1 VYPPTDASCAS
12 FTDSGVHYERTIR
25 QSDGGLQ
32 VTIVDRWKS
41 VDGKAHTLD
50 AIYQDSARSENSAIA
65 GREGRQNFMWTQ
77 DGFATHLPNTLI
89 PLPAS
94 VPATMLVKTDG
105 STPDSG
111 DNTNPIG
118 AMVFGSTPSELRW
131 TKPGDA
137 MDKNAYWE
145 TRYQRTIPA
154 GGEVSIAVGYAHDLT
169 LTPVKSKAAALQTA
183 LTAPSVGIDSPAD
196 GSTIDA
202 ASAHV
207 TGTAASVDGQATVT
221 VNGVWAIVG
230 SDGQWSADVPLSE
243 GSNQIV
249 AVASNRIGV
258 TTTASVSVNRP
269 AAPAA
274 PAAATGV
281 VAAKPIRCVVPR
293 LRGKTLTTAK
303 RLLKRAHCRLG
314 KVVHKASTRVKPGRI
329 VATRFKAGTRHP
341 AGSRVRVT
349 VATKARR
356 R

>member
-1 VYPPTDASCAS
+1 
-12 FTDSGVHYERTIR
+12 
-25 QSDGGLQ
+25 
-32 VTIVDRWKS
+32 
-41 VDGKAHTLD
+41 
-50 AIYQDSARSENSAIA
+50 
-65 GREGRQNFMWTQ
+65 
-77 DGFATHLPNTLI
+77 
-89 PLPAS
+89 
-94 VPATMLVKTDG
+94 
-105 STPDSG
+105 
-111 DNTNPIG
+111 
-118 AMVFGSTPSELRW
+118 
-131 TKPGDA
+131 
-137 MDKNAYWE
+137 
-145 TRYQRTIPA
+145 
-154 GGEVSIAVGYAHDLT
+154 
-169 LTPVKSKAAALQTA
+169 
-183 LTAPSVGIDSPAD
+183 
-196 GSTIDA
+196 
-202 ASAHV
+202 V

-314 KVVHKASTRVKPGRI
+314 KVVHEASTRVKPGRI